1 MMANVHPTAIVEDGA
16 QIGQD
21 VEIGPYCMVG
31 ASVVLGDRV
40 KLHSHVVVA
49 GHTTIG
55 EDGVVFPFASVGH
68 APQDL
73 KFKGEAS
80 RLVIGSR
87 TKIREG
93 ATLNP
98 GTEGGGMLT
107 SVGNDCLLMAGA
119 HVGHDCMIGDHCILV
134 NNATLAG
141 HVHVDDFAIV
151 GGLSAVHQFVR
162 IGRHAMIGG
171 MTGVESDVIPY
182 GSVIGNRAY
191 LSGLNIVGLKRRG
204 FDRETIHSLRKAYRL
219 VFAHEGTLAERV
231 EEVAKDFAEVGPV
244 MEIINFLKA
253 ESTRSVCTPKYDSS
267 AG

>member
-1 MMANVHPTAIVEDGA
+1 MANVHPTAIVEDGA

-21 VEIGPYCMVG
+21 VEIGPYSMVG
-31 ASVVLGDRV
+31 SSVVLRDRV
-40 KLHSHVVVA
+40 KLHSHVVVT
-49 GHTTIG
+49 GITEIG
-55 EDGVVFPFASVGH
+55 DESEIYPFASIGH

-80 RLVIGSR
+80 RLVIGKR
-87 TKIREG
+87 ARIREG
-93 ATLNP
+93 VTMNP

-107 SVGNDCLLMAGA
+107 SVGDDCLLMTGA
-119 HVGHDCMIGDHCILV
+119 HVGHDCHIGNHCILV
-134 NNATLAG
+134 NSGTLAG
-141 HVHVDDFAIV
+141 HVIVEDFAIV

-162 IGRHAMIGG
+162 IGKHAMIGG

-191 LSGLNIVGLKRRG
+191 LSGLNIIGLKRRG

-219 VFAHEGTLAERV
+219 LFAQEGTLAERV
-231 EEVAKDFAEVGPV
+231 EEVSKDFADIGPV
-244 MEIINFLKA
+244 MEIVNFLKA
-253 ESTRSVCTPKYDSS
+253 ESLRSVCTPKYDSS

>member
-1 MMANVHPTAIVEDGA
+1 MSKVHPTAVVEDGA

-21 VEIGPYCMVG
+21 VEIGPYCVIG
-31 ASVVLGDRV
+31 PNVVLGDRV
-40 KLHSHVVVA
+40 KLHSHVAVA
-49 GHTTIG
+49 GHTTLG
-55 EDGVVFPFASVGH
+55 EECEVYPFASVGH

-73 KFKGEAS
+73 KFKGEQS
-80 RLVIGSR
+80 RLIVGKR

-98 GTEGGGMLT
+98 GTEGGGMET
-107 SVGNDCLLMAGA
+107 SIGDDCLLMTGA
-119 HVGHDCMIGDHCILV
+119 HVGHDCHVGNHCILV
-134 NNATLAG
+134 NNGTLAG
-141 HVHVDDFAIV
+141 HVVVEDFAIV

-162 IGRHAMIGG
+162 IGKHAMIGG

-219 VFAHEGTLAERV
+219 LFAQEGTLAERV
-231 EEVAKDFAEVGPV
+231 EEVAKDFEGVGPV

-253 ESTRSVCTPKYDSS
+253 ESMRSVCTPKYDSS

>member
-1 MMANVHPTAIVEDGA
+1 MSKVHPTAIVEDGA
-16 QIGQD
+16 KIGAD
-21 VEIGPYCMVG
+21 VEIGPYCTVG
-31 ASVVLGDRV
+31 ATVTLGDRV
-40 KLHSHVVVA
+40 RLHSHVVVT
-49 GHTTIG
+49 GITEIG
-55 EDGVVFPFASVGH
+55 DDSAVFPFASIGH

-73 KFKGEAS
+73 KFKGEPS
-80 RLVIGSR
+80 RLVIGKR
-87 TKIREG
+87 ANIREG
-93 ATLNP
+93 VTMNP

-107 SVGNDCLLMAGA
+107 SIGDDCLFMTGS
-119 HVGHDCMIGDHCILV
+119 HVGHDCHIGNHCIIV
-134 NNATLAG
+134 NNGTLGG
-141 HVHVDDFAIV
+141 HVLVDDFAIV

-219 VFAHEGTLAERV
+219 LFAQEGTLAERV
-231 EEVAKDFAEVGPV
+231 EEVSKDFDGVGPV
-244 MEIINFLKA
+244 MEIISFLKA
-253 ESTRSVCTPKYDSS
+253 ESMRSVCTPKYDSS